1 MPHGLQGA
9 TVETPSW
16 KVDPGLNYLQAST
29 QKEQLFGLDAGG
41 LLGRPFQEFMDPAD
55 AAKIPD
61 LFYREGAPCAFAH
74 VVVRYISATG
84 FLLVVE
90 ISGVPLFAE
99 DGALLGFQGVECD
112 LAALPG
118 RTGQE
123 MPALD
128 TIFGLTPIAACVVGR
143 DGRLLAANARHAV
156 LSGRP
161 LMEVIG
167 RHVKDLHRESGEK
180 IVQDFIKLDAGGRIP
195 DHELA
200 IGDREYLIAVTP
212 ITSAMNKIIA
222 ICVIHLDITERKHL
236 ERQLQVA
243 NRRLAELNSRD
254 YLTGVYNRR
263 HFDASL
269 AREVSRLG
277 RAGGVLSV
285 ALIDVDNFKLF
296 NDRYGHLAGD
306 HCLTAVA
313 KAMSDSLLRAE
324 DRLFRYG
331 GEEFAVL
338 MPHTDEEGALVMAKR
353 LRDAVYAL
361 QIPHVDSSWGRV
373 TVSIG
378 LKTIAAV
385 CAYCEHSAGEA
396 IVMGTDKALYR
407 AKANG
412 RNAIAFADK
421 VCRMEEQK

>member
-1 MPHGLQGA
+1 
-9 TVETPSW
+9 
-16 KVDPGLNYLQAST
+16 
-29 QKEQLFGLDAGG
+29 
-41 LLGRPFQEFMDPAD
+41 
-55 AAKIPD
+55 
-61 LFYREGAPCAFAH
+61 
-74 VVVRYISATG
+74 
-84 FLLVVE
+84 
-90 ISGVPLFAE
+90 
-99 DGALLGFQGVECD
+99 
-112 LAALPG
+112 
-118 RTGQE
+118 
-123 MPALD
+123 
-128 TIFGLTPIAACVVGR
+128 
-143 DGRLLAANARHAV
+143 
-156 LSGRP
+156 
-161 LMEVIG
+161 MEVIG

-378 LKTIAAV
+378 LKTIAAG